1 MNHHISASAIIAII
15 LEEAFFNCELERM
28 EVNSKKRTETAIE
41 VEAVGHKVFLK
52 IKLSQ
57 RQMVA
62 DR

>member
-1 MNHHISASAIIAII
+1 
-15 LEEAFFNCELERM
+15 M